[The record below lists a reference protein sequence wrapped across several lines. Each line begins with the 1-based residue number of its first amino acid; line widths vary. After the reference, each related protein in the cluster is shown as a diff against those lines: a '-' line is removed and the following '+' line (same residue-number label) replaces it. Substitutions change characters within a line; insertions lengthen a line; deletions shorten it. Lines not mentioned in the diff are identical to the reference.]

1 MDILGLL
8 IPAVLI
14 VACGYSSYKI
24 GRADGAEALLEILHK
39 KRIIAYDDKG
49 NIKPNPFFLPE
60 D

>member
-1 MDILGLL
+1 MMELL
-8 IPAVLI
+8 IPAILI
-14 VACGYSSYKI
+14 IGCGWSSYKI

-39 KRIIAYDDKG
+39 RRIIAYDEKG